1 MAEGLDLSEIVR
13 RTVQANARFYKGWL
27 DLSLEYFRGISEI
40 FGGTQETAPVETEP
54 ETGVLVLEGEE
65 GTEARGAFLV
75 TNDLGRTLSCE
86 LVASE
91 FADPDGARIRAK
103 ARFEPAS
110 VQLAPGEQRVV
121 EAVIAVDGRLAAGV
135 GYAGEFAIKGM
146 DGFTVPVVLRRRHRI
161 EDAVERTEAGT
172 PAATAA
178 EARPAVRRKPAAN
191 KIATRKAPQG
201 KKTAGKKTPGK
212 RTQGGNASPK
222 KP

>member
-40 FGGTQETAPVETEP
+40 FGSTQETAPVEAEP

-103 ARFEPAS
+103 ANFEPAI

-135 GYAGEFAIKGM
+135 GYTGEFAVKGM
-146 DGFTVPVVLRRRHRI
+146 DGFAVPVVLRRLHRI
-161 EDAVERTEAGT
+161 EESVERAEAG
-172 PAATAA
+172 AAAA
-178 EARPAVRRKPAAN
+178 AGAETRPPLRKKAAAG
-191 KIATRKAPQG
+191 KATRRRAAKG
-201 KKTAGKKTPGK
+201 RKT
-212 RTQGGNASPK
+212 NPK